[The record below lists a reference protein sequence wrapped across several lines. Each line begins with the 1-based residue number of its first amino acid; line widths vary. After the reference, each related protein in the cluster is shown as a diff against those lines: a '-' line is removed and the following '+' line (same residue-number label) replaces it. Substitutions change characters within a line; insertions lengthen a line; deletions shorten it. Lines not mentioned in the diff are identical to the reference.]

1 MKRDNESTSM
11 SHSQMTL
18 LLISKKLTTDN
29 DGINLSEEVPRR
41 LISVVPGFKFSYSPG
56 YYNNNDI
63 VLFSTQR
70 SH

>member
-1 MKRDNESTSM
+1 MKRDHESTSM
-11 SHSQMTL
+11 SISKMTL

-41 LISVVPGFKFSYSPG
+41 LISVVPGIKFSYSHG